1 MVWREGRL
9 QEKFFWRTGL
19 MFNIGVG
26 NVSKKGWKK
35 RRDCDSQRD
44 YGSDAAVYLA
54 WLKESFKLFELLFQ
68 PLANDG
74 VKIINKTQRIWTY
87 LTLQRLGGPFEP
99 PPSPPSPYGFSKYIF
114 SKERWKPWFFI
125 FPENFIEIR
134 SEDLKNFSVNISYF
148 HRFSSI
154 FWIFWN

>member
-99 PPSPPSPYGFSKYIF
+99 PPPHVVFQNIYFLKRGGNPGFSSF
-114 SKERWKPWFFI
+114 
-125 FPENFIEIR
+125 
-134 SEDLKNFSVNISYF
+134 LKISLKF
-148 HRFSSI
+148 VQKIWRISLSI
-154 FWIFWN
+154 

>member
-99 PPSPPSPYGFSKYIF
+99 PPPQGVFPNIYFVKRGGNPGFSSF
-114 SKERWKPWFFI
+114 
-125 FPENFIEIR
+125 
-134 SEDLKNFSVNISYF
+134 LKISLKF
-148 HRFSSI
+148 VQKIWRISLSI
-154 FWIFWN
+154 

>member
-99 PPSPPSPYGFSKYIF
+99 PPPPWVFQNIYFLKRGGNPGFSSF
-114 SKERWKPWFFI
+114 
-125 FPENFIEIR
+125 
-134 SEDLKNFSVNISYF
+134 LKISLKF
-148 HRFSSI
+148 VQKIWRISLSI
-154 FWIFWN
+154 

>member
-99 PPSPPSPYGFSKYIF
+99 PSPPHVVFQNIYFLKRGGNPGFSSF
-114 SKERWKPWFFI
+114 
-125 FPENFIEIR
+125 
-134 SEDLKNFSVNISYF
+134 LKISLKF
-148 HRFSSI
+148 VQKIWRISLSI
-154 FWIFWN
+154 